1 MRLDRRGGSA
11 ALGVNHQHLAVVVAH
26 VNRALVRVDAVH
38 HAQAAVERVCG
49 GSRAQVDAG
58 DRAVVRARV
67 QSVADQ
73 VHGAHT
79 VLVHREGVQRGILSF
94 GRVRQRRCARHL
106 LPRSSDPGAPRAH
119 VRTQPF
125 IKRKNLKRVWTR
137 TIFCGSTPVPHKLE
151 QDESRQEQN
160 IVGQTN
166 RGRTAME
173 VGQPN
178 PDPAMTLPPPPPP
191 PPPTPA
197 AGGIFGGQAAAAGS
211 ALPWSPAP
219 RLTVGRLKGLHWTV
233 IPDHLLGPT
242 LWNQAPVSDW
252 RELDWSDFD
261 DLDASWRQGGGVA
274 HPLASPMPSAQ
285 LSLIDVRRTQNIEI
299 MLRRIPGAATADKA
313 AFAAH
318 VLGQML
324 QMRAC
329 ELQDA
334 LLAMRLQVRAATG
347 KGVSPAHDVVQKM
360 RPHPPNSVLS
370 VLGSDIMG
378 AILARQHVMHALRF
392 AETSW
397 QSFWVVNGDPG
408 FWLAYWHRLMPPPVA
423 ASFNFSAP
431 CAATAASVLT
441 AVEIMLEN
449 SRLLAP
455 LGDEI
460 TALSWYAGDRSR
472 LSSSNIFLMQI
483 GASPEFQSIRAV
495 LGCDALR
502 DLAPVLELHLKS
514 MRILF
519 KADAMADCFVQ
530 ARAGVRR
537 VLESEALVT
546 ILMAVRA
553 IGNRLNNSNEAAFA
567 LRSLLALKDVPC
579 NGNKGTLLQYLAA
592 FLSRRAPSALSI
604 LDHLSELETTV
615 ETLLRIEHTV
625 TRLLQ
630 CSNIVGLWSQLR
642 SVVPDYVHTSRAP
655 LAEEVVALRTS
666 FETNLLPLC
675 LQCEIYFGAT
685 PADTMRSTQTY
696 THTLTGVTQALSS
709 TRDILVTS
717 LCSAKPHMQPRFPLF
732 CFLHYS

>member
-1 MRLDRRGGSA
+1 
-11 ALGVNHQHLAVVVAH
+11 
-26 VNRALVRVDAVH
+26 
-38 HAQAAVERVCG
+38 
-49 GSRAQVDAG
+49 
-58 DRAVVRARV
+58 
-67 QSVADQ
+67 
-73 VHGAHT
+73 
-79 VLVHREGVQRGILSF
+79 
-94 GRVRQRRCARHL
+94 
-106 LPRSSDPGAPRAH
+106 
-119 VRTQPF
+119 
-125 IKRKNLKRVWTR
+125 
-137 TIFCGSTPVPHKLE
+137 
-151 QDESRQEQN
+151 
-160 IVGQTN
+160 
-166 RGRTAME
+166 ME
-173 VGQPN
+173 VGQRD
-178 PDPAMTLPPPPPP
+178 PDPAQPLLPPPPP

-197 AGGIFGGQAAAAGS
+197 AVFFGPPS
-211 ALPWSPAP
+211 ILSSLPWSPAP

-242 LWNQAPVSDW
+242 LWNQAPVGDW
-252 RELDWSDFD
+252 RELDQGDFD
-261 DLDASWRQGGGVA
+261 DLDASWRQGGGIA

-285 LSLIDVRRTQNIEI
+285 MSLIDVRRTQNIEI
-299 MLRRIPGAATADKA
+299 MLRRIPGAATEDKA

-334 LLAMRLQVRAATG
+334 LLAMRLQARAATG
-347 KGVSPAHDVVQKM
+347 KGASHTRDVVQKM
-360 RPHPPNSVLS
+360 RPQPPNSVLS

-397 QSFWVVNGDPG
+397 QSLWVVNGDPG

-431 CAATAASVLT
+431 CAATVVLVLT
-441 AVEIMLEN
+441 AVEIMLE
-449 SRLLAP
+449 SPRLLAP
-455 LGDEI
+455 LGDEV

-495 LGCDALR
+495 LGCGALR

-519 KADAMADCFVQ
+519 KADEISDCFVQ
-530 ARAGVRR
+530 AQAGVRR
-537 VLESEALVT
+537 ALESEALVT

-553 IGNRLNNSNEAAFA
+553 IGNRLNNSNEVAFG

-592 FLSRRAPSALSI
+592 FLSRRAPCALSI

-615 ETLLRIEHTV
+615 QTLLRIEHTL

-642 SVVPDYVHTSRAP
+642 SEVPDYVHTSRAP

-675 LQCEIYFGAT
+675 LRCEIYFGAT
-685 PADTMRSTQTY
+685 PAEKLHSTQTY

-709 TRDILVTS
+709 TRDILVMP
-717 LCSAKPHMQPRFPLF
+717 LHSAKPHTQPRFSSFYL
-732 CFLHYS
+732 CF